1 MKIMNDIYYC
11 DSEAYFLAN
20 PQRFLKEGIT
30 HVIASQP
37 NPNFL
42 NVFVVKQLKKND
54 FYTTMSL
61 AFKLCPRISDI
72 LR

>member
-1 MKIMNDIYYC
+1 MKIMNDIYFC
-11 DSEAYFLAN
+11 DSETYFLAN

-42 NVFVVKQLKKND
+42 NVFVVK
-54 FYTTMSL
+54 
-61 AFKLCPRISDI
+61 
-72 LR
+72 